1 MVERCWRAWA
11 CALVLVGVAE
21 GVASQRD
28 LTLPL
33 FQEEVAR
40 FPVFFDIPESRAEA
54 SKRQSFSAWG
64 GKRASWHPGLRS
76 GSGLPLSLRDIYL
89 HLFKQARYKEQFAPT
104 TANSRPI
111 PFALS
116 RPRRERAN
124 EINIKTDVPT
134 GRFHYCGHKNT
145 GYDKKV
151 KKGKGKVIA
160 FSNLSLP
167 LPTRYQPSSDGELKR
182 ASFSPWGGKRASP
195 QYLSLARSPFEDA
208 PEGPLGKR
216 PAFSP
221 WGGKRSSSAGLPLND
236 LDMGSSAQLAESLGA
251 TGKRVAFSPW
261 GGKRSVRAVWGG
273 QGDALALDAPEVLL
287 DGDEEDTEDDIFP
300 SPATVHD
307 APGRFKRM
315 AEGDDG
321 ATPAE
326 AMGEE
331 LHDKNATRSARDT
344 QALSNAATKWNAPSP
359 ALLERRAFSAWAG
372 KRADGETV
380 KRQAFSPWAGKR
392 SSDDEKR
399 QAFSAW
405 AGKRSDDDEKRQA
418 FSAWAGK
425 RSDDDEKRQAFSP
438 WAGKRAFGDEK
449 RQAFSAWAGKRASD
463 DEKRQ
468 AFSAWAG
475 KRTFDEEKRQAFS
488 PWAGKRDFSAW
499 AGKRASEDEK
509 RQAFSA
515 WAGKRDNSEEKRQAF
530 SPWAGKRASDDEK
543 RQAFSPWAGKRAFD
557 EEKRQAFSPWAGKRS
572 PDDEKRQAFSPW
584 AGKRDFSA
592 WAGKRSSGEADEKQA
607 FSAWAGKQ
615 SDEGQ
620 DHEFPF
626 LKMAPQAWTREE
638 AVSHSL

>member
-33 FQEEVAR
+33 LQEEVAR
-40 FPVFFDIPESRAEA
+40 FPVFFNIPEPRTEA

-64 GKRASWHPGLRS
+64 GKRTSWHPALRS

-89 HLFKQARYKEQFAPT
+89 HLFKQARY
-104 TANSRPI
+104 
-111 PFALS
+111 
-116 RPRRERAN
+116 
-124 EINIKTDVPT
+124 
-134 GRFHYCGHKNT
+134 
-145 GYDKKV
+145 
-151 KKGKGKVIA
+151 
-160 FSNLSLP
+160 
-167 LPTRYQPSSDGELKR
+167 QPSSDGELKR
-182 ASFSPWGGKRASP
+182 ASFSPWGGKRASS
-195 QYLSLARSPFEDA
+195 QYLSLTRSPFEDA

-221 WGGKRSSSAGLPLND
+221 WGGKRSSPAGLALND

-261 GGKRSVRAVWGG
+261 GGKRSVRAAWGG
-273 QGDALALDAPEVLL
+273 QGDALALDAPEMLL
-287 DGDEEDTEDDIFP
+287 DGDEEDPEDDIFP

-315 AEGDDG
+315 AEEDGG

-326 AMGEE
+326 ATGEE

-344 QALSNAATKWNAPSP
+344 QALSNAATKWNAPTP

-372 KRADGETV
+372 KRADGENV
-380 KRQAFSPWAGKR
+380 KRQAFSAWAGKR

-405 AGKRSDDDEKRQA
+405 AGKESSDDEKRQ
-418 FSAWAGK
+418 G
-425 RSDDDEKRQAFSP
+425 
-438 WAGKRAFGDEK
+438 
-449 RQAFSAWAGKRASD
+449 FSAWAGKRASD

-475 KRTFDEEKRQAFS
+475 KRAFDEEKRQAFSPWAGKRADDESKRQAFS

-509 RQAFSA
+509 RQAFSP
-515 WAGKRDNSEEKRQAF
+515 WAGKRDNS
-530 SPWAGKRASDDEK
+530 DEK
-543 RQAFSPWAGKRAFD
+543 RQAFSPWAGKRALRV
-557 EEKRQAFSPWAGKRS
+557 KRKRWRGPYSTLPGGKGPHERNGQAFSLGGKRS
-572 PDDEKRQAFSPW
+572 LRERKASVPGP
-584 AGKRDFSA
+584 GKRFS
-592 WAGKRSSGEADEKQA
+592 GQESSGEQTR
-607 FSAWAGKQ
+607 SNP
-615 SDEGQ
+615 SVPGQ
-620 DHEFPF
+620 ESSPMKARTTNF
-626 LKMAPQAWTREE
+626 L
-638 AVSHSL
+638 S